1 MAIWFSQICIMCIL
15 CALALNSS
23 LLLML
28 WRSIGIND
36 TRLNQKHAQ
45 MLYIECRAIYGNQ
58 WIGFLIL
65 KMPKFMHFTWF
76 IFNEFSKCATRNSS
90 SEFYQQCCYCYCCCF
105 RALFFYNHYYY
116 YFSLATFSLFR
127 CRCLLCF
134 VINCVS
140 RTHKFT
146 GADFVRLCRMTE
158 QHLLYML
165 SYIETNRLYA
175 AEG

>member
-1 MAIWFSQICIMCIL
+1 MCIL

-45 MLYIECRAIYGNQ
+45 ILYIECRAIYGNQ

-65 KMPKFMHFTWF
+65 KMPKFIAFYLIHFQRVQQMCNKKLVKWILLTVLLLLLLLL
-76 IFNEFSKCATRNSS
+76 SS
-90 SEFYQQCCYCYCCCF
+90 T
-105 RALFFYNHYYY
+105 LFYNHYYY